1 MEENE
6 QAKSALYWMRRQA
19 MEFNQNVTDDE
30 SFAFCARVIVAQI
43 EKMERVLQDIIK
55 DGQGNVFL
63 LRDAKNV
70 IRRI

>member
-1 MEENE
+1 MEEKE

-19 MEFNQNVTDDE
+19 MEFNPDVTDNG
-30 SFAFCARVIVAQI
+30 SFAFCARVTTARI
-43 EKMERVLQDIIK
+43 EKIESVLKNIAR

-63 LRDAKNV
+63 LQDVKNA